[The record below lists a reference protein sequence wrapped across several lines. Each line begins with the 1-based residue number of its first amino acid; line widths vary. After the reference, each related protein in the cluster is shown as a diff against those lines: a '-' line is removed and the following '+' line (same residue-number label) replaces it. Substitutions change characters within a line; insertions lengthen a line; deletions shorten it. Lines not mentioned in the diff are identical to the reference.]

1 VWDSLAAAGALA
13 WGTSQGDEWGDY
25 VVGFDIAG
33 VEVVQDTSGTG
44 RLTQVT
50 KQWSNTHCKQMTG
63 SQEACACVVGA
74 VGERAAEGVTLGAE
88 EGDGVVQ

>member
-13 WGTSQGDEWGDY
+13 WGTSQGDEWGDC

-44 RLTQVT
+44 RLT
-50 KQWSNTHCKQMTG
+50 
-63 SQEACACVVGA
+63 
-74 VGERAAEGVTLGAE
+74 
-88 EGDGVVQ
+88 